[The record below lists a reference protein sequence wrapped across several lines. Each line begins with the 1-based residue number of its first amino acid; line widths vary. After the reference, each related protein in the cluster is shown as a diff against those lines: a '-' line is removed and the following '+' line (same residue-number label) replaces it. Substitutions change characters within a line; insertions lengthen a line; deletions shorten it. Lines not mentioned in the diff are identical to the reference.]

1 MPVQKLKEYL
11 DNHNIKYVTIRHSEA
26 FTTQEV
32 AASSHISGREMAKT
46 VMIKI
51 DGTLSMAVLPA
62 NHQVDFYLLKK
73 ALGANTVDLATEE
86 EFRDIF
92 PNCEVG
98 GMPPF
103 GNLWGMDVYVEQNL
117 SEDDFIAFN
126 AGTHTEVIRMKYE
139 DFERLVNPKIMKF

>member
-32 AASSHISGREMAKT
+32 AASSHISGKEMAKT

-51 DGTLSMAVLPA
+51 DGVIAMAVLPA
-62 NHQVDFYLLKK
+62 HHQVDFYLLKK
-73 ALGANTVDLATEE
+73 ALGAKTVDLATEE

-98 GMPPF
+98 AMPPF
-103 GNLWGMDVYVEQNL
+103 GNLWGMDVYVEQSL
-117 SEDDFIAFN
+117 REDDFIAFN
-126 AGTHTEVIRMKYE
+126 AGSHTEVIRMKCE
-139 DFERLVNPKIMKF
+139 DFERLVKPKLMKF

>member
-51 DGTLSMAVLPA
+51 DGALSMAVLPA

-73 ALGANTVDLATEE
+73 ALGANTVDLAAEE

-103 GNLWGMDVYVEQNL
+103 GNLWDMDVYVEQSL
-117 SEDDFIAFN
+117 REDDFIAFN
-126 AGTHTEVIRMKYE
+126 AGSHTEVIRMKYE